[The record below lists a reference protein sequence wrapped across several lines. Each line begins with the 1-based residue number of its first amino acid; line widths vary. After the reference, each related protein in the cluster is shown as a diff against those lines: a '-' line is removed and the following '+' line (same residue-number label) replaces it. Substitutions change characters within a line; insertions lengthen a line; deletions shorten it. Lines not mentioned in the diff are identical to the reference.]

1 MKLYERSAQELHD
14 ALRAREVSAREIIES
29 TYSRINAVEN
39 RVGAFVTLTHEDA
52 LKKADLVDAA
62 LERGEQLPP
71 LAGIPIAIKDNIVSK
86 GIRTTCASRILTKF
100 VPTYNAT
107 VLDKLDAQQAIMVGK
122 ANMDEFAM
130 GSSTENSA
138 FHITRNPWDLKR
150 VPGGSSGG
158 STAAVAA
165 FEAPLAL
172 GSDTGG
178 SIRQPA
184 ALCGVVGM
192 KPTYGLVSRYGLVA
206 FASSLDQIGPIT
218 RTVGDN
224 ALLLE
229 AIAGHDRCDS
239 TSLPGQ
245 VPNYLKT
252 LKDGIKGLRIG
263 IIEELDGEGIDPA
276 VRDALHVAAR
286 VLQDQGAIVS
296 RVSMPMN
303 QYGIAVYYLIA
314 TAEASANLA
323 RYDGVKYGLRV
334 KADDIKTMYSRTR
347 SEGFGN
353 EVKRRIMLGTY
364 ALSSGY
370 YDAYYKKAQQVRTR
384 IIEDY
389 RAAFES
395 VDVLLCPTTPS
406 TAFPLGSKLSDPLEM
421 YLADIAT
428 VTVNL
433 AGVPAISLPAGL
445 DSEGLPI
452 GVQLIGRH
460 LSEETLYRAA
470 YAFEQATSFA
480 LNRPQL

>member
-14 ALRAREVSAREIIES
+14 ALKAREVSAREIVES

-39 RVGAFVTLTHEDA
+39 RVGAFVTLTQESA
-52 LKKADLVDAA
+52 LKKAELVDAA
-62 LERGEQLPP
+62 LGRGDQLPP
-71 LAGIPIAIKDNIVSK
+71 LAGIPIAVKDNIVSK
-86 GIRTTCASRILTKF
+86 GIRTTCASKILSNF
-100 VPTYNAT
+100 VPSYNAT
-107 VLDKLDAQQAIMVGK
+107 VLDKLDAQQAIMIGK

-165 FEAPLAL
+165 LEVPLAL

-218 RTVGDN
+218 RTVTDN
-224 ALLLE
+224 ALLLQ

-239 TSLPGQ
+239 TSLSGE
-245 VPNYLKT
+245 VPDYLASIKG
-252 LKDGIKGLRIG
+252 GIKGLKIG
-263 IIEELDGEGIDPA
+263 IIEELDGEGIDPS
-276 VRDALHVAAR
+276 VRNAMRIAAK
-286 VLQDQGAIVS
+286 VLEDQGAIVS
-296 RVSMPMN
+296 RISMPMN
-303 QYGIAVYYLIA
+303 KYGIAVYYLIA

-323 RYDGVKYGLRV
+323 RYDGVRYGLRI
-334 KADDIKTMYSRTR
+334 KADDIKTMYVKTR
-347 SEGFGN
+347 SEGFGS

-389 RAAFES
+389 RKAFES

-406 TAFPLGSKLSDPLEM
+406 TAFSLGEKLSDPLEM

-470 YAFEQATSFA
+470 YAYEQATSFA
-480 LNRPQL
+480 LSRPQL